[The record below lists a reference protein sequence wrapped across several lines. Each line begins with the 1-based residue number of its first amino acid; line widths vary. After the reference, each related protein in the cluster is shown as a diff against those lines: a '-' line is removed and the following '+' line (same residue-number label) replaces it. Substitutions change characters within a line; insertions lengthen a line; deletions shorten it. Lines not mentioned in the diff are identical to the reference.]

1 MSSSR
6 RPWYPWYPKDFT
18 SDEKVQCLPPLAEL
32 IYRRALDL
40 MWQSNSIRI
49 PNAMPLLMR
58 SLGRGIAEADFIAS
72 WECIQ
77 YPDFELFKVTDDEK
91 WLYSDRLRRESE
103 YLADLSSKKRKAGI
117 TGANARWKNKEI
129 TDAKQTD
136 SKRIASAKQTDSH
149 THTHTHIKDNPPTPH
164 SGGNVEYSKSFDE
177 WWSIYPN
184 KVGKLAAY
192 KSWQKIGKSKSA
204 SVSELTNS
212 LKRQIESNHF
222 RGTDGQDYIPKPAT
236 WLNQGRW
243 MDEIKT
249 GSSEPRRPRPP
260 MFDPDNQYGDE

>member
-1 MSSSR
+1 MSSDR
-6 RPWYPWYPKDFT
+6 RPWYKWFPKDFVA
-18 SDEKVQCLPPLAEL
+18 DEKVKSLSPLSEL
-32 IYRRALDL
+32 VYRRLLDT
-40 MWQSNSIRI
+40 MWQSS
-49 PNAMPLLMR
+49 ACVLLNDCLR
-58 SLGRGIAEADFIAS
+58 LANVAGGGLTDEQFEKAWSE
-72 WECIQ
+72 IQ
-77 YPDFELFKVTDDEK
+77 TPGFELFKISDCGK
-91 WLYSDRLRRESE
+91 FIYSERMNRQVEE
-103 YLADLSSKKRKAGI
+103 IEIKQKAGKK
-117 TGANARWKNKEI
+117 GGQAKSKQKPSKSQAKAKYARAREDAD
-129 TDAKQTD
+129 TD
-136 SKRIASAKQTDSH
+136 
-149 THTHTHIKDNPPTPH
+149 IKDNPPTPH